1 MDIAE
6 FQRMLLKSAILG
18 AAEAQRDFN
27 DASKSTS
34 ERTNERAAANPVPT
48 SPPALTGNK
57 DTDLKNLHEATARY
71 GTYARGYDGSVSSD
85 ANPENMSNATANN
98 FSRGNKYVEDFNKLY
113 QDKYLAQPS
122 EAEAKLASDTQARK
136 DALAK
141 AKAEAEALKNAGAKK
156 DAPAVAGTN
165 AGAKKDA
172 PAVSVTNAAGQQNTA
187 DAFSS
192 SQNKDISKALNE
204 NTSYVK
210 EDAKKVMNAAY
221 RPMDEEHAT
230 IVPDRTT
237 SGIGRLWNSVKDA
250 FHVGLNETRNDV
262 TQGLIRSGV
271 AGWTHADINNQ
282 FNDLRAGLERAPVEA
297 TVRKALN
304 ARSALAHAGNMKPE
318 DRVKFENDY
327 KGLWSVKGVE
337 LSRMDPSQKSL
348 VESYQKTWKPD
359 QYSQPAPAEAVQ
371 SPVQSN
377 QSMKGS

>member
-85 ANPENMSNATANN
+85 ANPENMSNAAANN

-136 DALAK
+136 DALSK

-156 DAPAVAGTN
+156 DAPAVAG
-165 AGAKKDA
+165 
-172 PAVSVTNAAGQQNTA
+172 TNAAGQQNTA

-210 EDAKKVMNAAY
+210 EDAKNVMNDAY

-237 SGIGRLWNSVKDA
+237 SRIGRLWNSVKDA

-327 KGLWSVKGVE
+327 KGLWSVKGYE
-337 LSRMDPSQKSL
+337 LSRMDPSLKSW

-371 SPVQSN
+371 SPVQSPVQSN
-377 QSMKGS
+377 QPMKGS